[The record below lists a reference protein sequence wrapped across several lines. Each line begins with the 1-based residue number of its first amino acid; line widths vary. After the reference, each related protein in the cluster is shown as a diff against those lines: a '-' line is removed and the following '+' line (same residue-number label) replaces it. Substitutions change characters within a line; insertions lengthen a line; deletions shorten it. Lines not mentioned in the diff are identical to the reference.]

1 MSYVSV
7 SQFIFQ
13 WFLNGKKYTLAV
25 VLFAPPCVLIS
36 GKRLTHLMFCFIC
49 SYLYVCLDLREEID
63 KFDVGRQEKGA
74 GAERA
79 EMVLRVKQPELEK
92 PKFWNQQWLAIKIML
107 SLSQNISLTCLG
119 KQLWSLS
126 FRLHDKLRKGFV
138 TVQVWKYLAA
148 YLKLGGSM
156 WGCFLN
162 SDLLNNHK
170 KYNIF

>member
-74 GAERA
+74 SAERA

-92 PKFWNQQWLAIKIML
+92 RKF
-107 SLSQNISLTCLG
+107 
-119 KQLWSLS
+119 
-126 FRLHDKLRKGFV
+126 
-138 TVQVWKYLAA
+138 
-148 YLKLGGSM
+148 
-156 WGCFLN
+156 
-162 SDLLNNHK
+162 
-170 KYNIF
+170 

>member
-25 VLFAPPCVLIS
+25 ILFSPLCVLIS
-36 GKRLTHLMFCFIC
+36 GKRFPHLMFCFIC
-49 SYLYVCLDLREEID
+49 SYLYVCLDLRKEID

-92 PKFWNQQWLAIKIML
+92 RKFWNQQWLAIKIML
-107 SLSQNISLTCLG
+107 SLSQNISLTCVG
-119 KQLWSLS
+119 KQLWSLW
-126 FRLHDKLRKGFV
+126 FIPVRFWCYDKLRKGFV

-148 YLKLGGSM
+148 NLKLGGSM
-156 WGCFLN
+156 WGCFFKFWFTEQ
-162 SDLLNNHK
+162 S
-170 KYNIF
+170 